1 MRRNSTTGNGD
12 PKDNS
17 NYSDFHVLRISS
29 CAIFHG
35 GGSILGKGDSSVGRC
50 CKSFHLRV
58 MILHAEPLIAGC
70 R

>member
-1 MRRNSTTGNGD
+1 MPS
-12 PKDNS
+12 
-17 NYSDFHVLRISS
+17 FMEEEV
-29 CAIFHG
+29 
-35 GGSILGKGDSSVGRC
+35 ILGKGDSSVGRC